1 MAPSTRAFSTPSR
14 RPRSLTRG
22 VLQLS
27 CRRPGLRRARCV
39 LSHPRLLR
47 RRRRWLLR
55 HLPVQPGARPVRR
68 RVQRPGLLRQA
79 RGGARRG
86 ARRHLLRVALRA
98 PLVRRLHLERHIARS
113 VPKLHALLVSA
124 SAVTTTNRTSSKMT
138 LQLASQLYIP
148 SVEKKSPPLHRLFL
162 VVGSVLRLAVGRASR
177 HNASERL
184 RGRVWVRLQGE
195 LHSGPVVG
203 VGLVP
208 LNYAEVSDGRRQ
220 EEKST
225 QRICVRTYLC
235 DGVPRQSP
243 SGWSSRVS

>member
-1 MAPSTRAFSTPSR
+1 MKMWVRQFAVERASHTHGNAGYGKYCGAEYTCVFHSLPSQVC
-14 RPRSLTRG
+14 PRSLTRG

-148 SVEKKSPPLHRLFL
+148 SVEKKKPTLTPSIPC
-162 VVGSVLRLAVGRASR
+162 GWERASP
-177 HNASERL
+177 
-184 RGRVWVRLQGE
+184 GRWAR
-195 LHSGPVVG
+195 
-203 VGLVP
+203 
-208 LNYAEVSDGRRQ
+208 
-220 EEKST
+220 
-225 QRICVRTYLC
+225 
-235 DGVPRQSP
+235 
-243 SGWSSRVS
+243 